1 MTEKPTTSPSID
13 EHVKSAAEYAY
24 ATIREQISGYRNEEN
39 IHRQTVC
46 HRAAE
51 LMLKYLVEAGVQG
64 AERETRDL
72 IPCWTDHSYVTLPDG
87 RIADPTW
94 QQFADPDRL
103 TEDTPRVLIGSR
115 DEVIATL
122 IEYGVSEE
130 EVLEAYMSS
139 EVEDRSLVLQ

>member
-1 MTEKPTTSPSID
+1 MTEKPTTSPFID

-24 ATIREQISGYRNEEN
+24 VTIQEEIPGYRDRDV
-39 IHRQTVC
+39 HRQTVC

-51 LMLKYLVEAGVQG
+51 LMLKYLVEAGVQD

-94 QQFADPDRL
+94 QQFVDSDRL

-130 EVLEAYMSS
+130 EVLEAYMPN